1 MYNRTN
7 ALPSRIVVAND
18 VAASTAQLVA
28 ASRVKASFMSKSQ
41 ERLENASKAV
51 TGACRSLV
59 KQVQE
64 IISAKNN
71 DENEAVDYSKLSG
84 YEIKVQ
90 EMEQQVWRSLM
101 SYFGSLGLT
110 VVAIGRNQAARE
122 SVAAGAFQAGR
133 DEEALV
139 CAGPGLNGWEGVKLR
154 SCAVG

>member
-1 MYNRTN
+1 M
-7 ALPSRIVVAND
+7 AND

-41 ERLENASKAV
+41 ERLESASKAV

-64 IISAKNN
+64 IIATKNN
-71 DENEAVDYSKLSG
+71 DENETIDYSKLSG

-90 EMEQQVWRSLM
+90 EMEQQVCQFLSL
-101 SYFGSLGLT
+101 YLVSLKLT
-110 VVAIGRNQAARE
+110 VLSPGRNQTARE
-122 SVAAGAFQAGR
+122 PATTGTFQTWR

-139 CAGPGLNGWEGVKLR
+139 CSGPRLIGFLWKGGGCGFMEDSRL
-154 SCAVG
+154 CAVY

>member
-1 MYNRTN
+1 MAFLAVVTSWSNCKIWPYLTHIVYSQTN
-7 ALPSRIVVAND
+7 VIPFRIVVAND

-71 DENEAVDYSKLSG
+71 DENETVDYSNLSG

-90 EMEQQVWRSLM
+90 EMEQQVYHFLSTH
-101 SYFGSLGLT
+101 LGH
-110 VVAIGRNQAARE
+110 RN
-122 SVAAGAFQAGR
+122 
-133 DEEALV
+133 
-139 CAGPGLNGWEGVKLR
+139 
-154 SCAVG
+154 

>member
-7 ALPSRIVVAND
+7 AVPSRIVVAND

-90 EMEQQVWRSLM
+90 EMEQQVWRSLK

-122 SVAAGAFQAGR
+122 SVAAGAFQARR

-139 CAGPGLNGWEGVKLR
+139 CARPGLNRWEGVKLR